1 MRVYGDWLPRQ
12 VVGRFTALCA
22 VVRMLYLALVV
33 GLLSVLRGPRW
44 DVTFCDGVSAMVPVL
59 RFFNLPVRPTM
70 MMAAAAADA
79 SRVPYG
85 SRRKNA
91 AAELARRML
100 SSVCCASSQV
110 LFYCHYPDKLLC
122 TERRSLLKRLYR
134 APLDWLEE
142 ATTGTRG
149 RKGGREGGTP
159 PSNKQSNS
167 QAALQ

>member
-12 VVGRFTALCA
+12 VLGRFTALCA

-33 GLLSVLRGPRW
+33 GLLSVMRGPRW

-70 MMAAAAADA
+70 MMTAAADA

-85 SRRKNA
+85 SRPKNA

-100 SSVCCASSQV
+100 SSVCCASPQV

-142 ATTGTRG
+142 ATTGTE
-149 RKGGREGGTP
+149 GGREGTP
-159 PSNKQSNS
+159 RRGYTTSSRS
-167 QAALQ
+167 QAALHD